1 MEMMP
6 LFAVSVETVRQLDQT
21 SLFRHMPE
29 RMKRAEKY
37 RFERDRLLCIGG
49 GLLMLHVVGIRDE
62 SKIRQGQYGKPFAP
76 GYPAFNLSHSGE
88 WCILVK
94 GKSEIGADIEKID
107 ENNLTTA
114 PTVYTPCELSW
125 MNEDPLERFYQLWTW
140 KESLIK
146 ALETGMFLEPKTF
159 EVLPFIENQPL
170 YMLGQSWYAASDSIP
185 GYRFSVCASAPVGSL
200 KWTELRL
207 SDLED
212 CVP

>member
-49 GLLMLHVVGIRDE
+49 GLLMRHVVGIRDE
-62 SKIRQGQYGKPFAP
+62 SDLSQGLYGKPFAP

-107 ENNLTTA
+107 ENNLTA
-114 PTVYTPCELSW
+114 AHTVYTPRELSW

-146 ALETGMFLEPKTF
+146 ALGTGMYLEPKTF

>member
-1 MEMMP
+1 MMP
-6 LFAVSVETVRQLDQT
+6 VYAISAETIRNLDHTQ
-21 SLFRHMPE
+21 LFRHMPE
-29 RMKRAEKY
+29 RMRRAEKY

-49 GLLMLHVVGIRDE
+49 GILIKHVVGIRNE
-62 SKIRQGQYGKPFAP
+62 SEIRLGQYGKPYAP
-76 GYPAFNLSHSGE
+76 GYPGFNLSHSGE

-146 ALETGMFLEPKTF
+146 ALGTGMFLEPKTF

>member
-1 MEMMP
+1 MDKV
-6 LFAVSVETVRQLDQT
+6 AVYAISAETVRQLDQT

-49 GLLMLHVVGIRDE
+49 SLLMRHVVGIRDE

>member
-49 GLLMLHVVGIRDE
+49 SLLMRHVVGIRDE

-94 GKSEIGADIEKID
+94 GESEIGADIEKID
-107 ENNLTTA
+107 KNNLTAA
-114 PTVYTPCELSW
+114 PTVYTPRELSW